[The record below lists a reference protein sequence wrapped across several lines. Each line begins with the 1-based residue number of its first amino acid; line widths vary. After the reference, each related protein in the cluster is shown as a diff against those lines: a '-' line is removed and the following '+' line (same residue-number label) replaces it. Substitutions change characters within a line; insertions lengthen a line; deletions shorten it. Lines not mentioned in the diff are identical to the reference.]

1 MLYAATIVYLALIY
15 VRPNELIEGWAEV
28 QLVAIASAATAPL
41 LGWAMLEG
49 RSRLWELPQ
58 DRLLWAFW
66 IVIVISNPSNGYLG
80 GATFAVTSFA
90 QVVFQY
96 VLIRTAIR
104 TPGQLRGAIFWLT
117 VFMLFHALSGIQQ
130 VRTGIGFGGV
140 EPLITEAGEVRIR
153 SVGIFNDPNDLAL
166 SMVVVIPF
174 LVMTILSP
182 GAGGGA
188 RGMALITMVP
198 MLMAYFFTN
207 SRGGVLGLG
216 AALTIIGW
224 RRYGPRLGT
233 TLIVIGLLG
242 VVALGPSRLA
252 EMDAEEDSAQGRIQ
266 AWAEGLAMLRSRP
279 LFGVGYGMWTEHHPL
294 VAHNSFV
301 QVLGEL
307 GLAGGAAFFGMTYWY
322 FAAIRR
328 VAALPKVA
336 EWPFNSWQ
344 VGFTA
349 MGAAFFVSVF
359 FLSRQYNPVLLT
371 VIALGASYVSVA
383 TEGQGTVVVS
393 TATDRKRVIFLTL
406 GAVVA
411 LSIIV
416 RVFGVFGA

>member
-1 MLYAATIVYLALIY
+1 
-15 VRPNELIEGWAEV
+15 
-28 QLVAIASAATAPL
+28 
-41 LGWAMLEG
+41 
-49 RSRLWELPQ
+49 
-58 DRLLWAFW
+58 
-66 IVIVISNPSNGYLG
+66 
-80 GATFAVTSFA
+80 
-90 QVVFQY
+90 
-96 VLIRTAIR
+96 
-104 TPGQLRGAIFWLT
+104 
-117 VFMLFHALSGIQQ
+117 
-130 VRTGIGFGGV
+130 
-140 EPLITEAGEVRIR
+140 
-153 SVGIFNDPNDLAL
+153 
-166 SMVVVIPF
+166 
-174 LVMTILSP
+174 
-182 GAGGGA
+182 
-188 RGMALITMVP
+188 MALITMVP